1 MLLLSAGLVSTL
13 VLSSLMRYWDSIK
26 CLLSSHLYI
35 CIIINLMVVLIAA
48 SSTFHGRHDSE
59 NRDDHQIKMIS
70 FHLDDHDPHI
80 PKSQPPPPPPD
91 AAGRIIPPSPSEAH
105 SHDLSEPIKENPAT
119 TCLHDPLLKNT
130 AIAKEH
136 EEEDTMEATWRSITG
151 GGRKQNP
158 TKKQLKKCETWDETP
173 QNNISLRYTDSEEL
187 LPSSNPKWKGL
198 RKSETFNDADSAT
211 CRGGVRGGGLRRDPS
226 TSLEEF
232 NKQVEEFIKRF
243 NDDMKL
249 QRQESDQRLLD
260 MMKRGL

>member
-35 CIIINLMVVLIAA
+35 CIIINLMVMLIAA
-48 SSTFHGRHDSE
+48 SSTFHSRHDSK
-59 NRDDHQIKMIS
+59 NRDDHRIKMIS
-70 FHLDDHDPHI
+70 FDLDDHDSHV
-80 PKSQPPPPPPD
+80 PKSQPPPPPN
-91 AAGRIIPPSPSEAH
+91 AAGRIIPPPPSEAH
-105 SHDLSEPIKENPAT
+105 SHDLSEPIKENPT
-119 TCLHDPLLKNT
+119 TTYLNDPLLKNT
-130 AIAKEH
+130 AIVKEH
-136 EEEDTMEATWRSITG
+136 EEEDTMEATWKSITG
-151 GGRKQNP
+151 GGRKQEP
-158 TKKQLKKCETWDETP
+158 TKKQLKKCETWDEAP
-173 QNNISLRYTDSEEL
+173 QNNISLRHTDSEEL
-187 LPSSNPKWKGL
+187 LPPSNPKWKGL

-211 CRGGVRGGGLRRDPS
+211 CRGGGLKRDPS